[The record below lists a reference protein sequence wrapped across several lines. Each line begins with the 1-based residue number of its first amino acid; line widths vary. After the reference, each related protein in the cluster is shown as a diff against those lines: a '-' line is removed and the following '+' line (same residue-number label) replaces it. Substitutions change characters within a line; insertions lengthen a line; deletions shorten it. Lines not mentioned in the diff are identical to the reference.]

1 MTRMTIAA
9 AALAGLAVS
18 GCSMW
23 NSNTTPNAAS
33 NGQHSV
39 AMENAN
45 AHNQNAN
52 SSVQPGGAGP
62 SPNGGNSN
70 PGTSGT
76 ITSRPGAQTPPS
88 TPH

>member
-1 MTRMTIAA
+1 MIRLTIAA
-9 AALAGLAVS
+9 TALAGLALS

-23 NSNTTPNAAS
+23 NSGGAPNAAS

-45 AHNQNAN
+45 ARDQNAN
-52 SSVQPGGAGP
+52 SSVQAGGAGP

-76 ITSRPGAQTPPS
+76 ISPRPAAQTAG
-88 TPH
+88 PH